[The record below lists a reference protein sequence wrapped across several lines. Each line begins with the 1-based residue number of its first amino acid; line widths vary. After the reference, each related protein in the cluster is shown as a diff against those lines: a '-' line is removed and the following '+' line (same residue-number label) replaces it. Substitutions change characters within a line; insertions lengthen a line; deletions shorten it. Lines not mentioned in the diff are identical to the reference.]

1 VYDVNKNY
9 AQEIHLIGKKPN
21 MGVELLLTW
30 NYCTLWAAYDT
41 VTVQYVTTVNVKFIT
56 SGSTVYKPVRSLSF
70 VMH

>member
-1 VYDVNKNY
+1 
-9 AQEIHLIGKKPN
+9 

-56 SGSTVYKPVRSLSF
+56 SGPPSTSQCVLCLL
-70 VMH
+70 

>member
-1 VYDVNKNY
+1 
-9 AQEIHLIGKKPN
+9 

-56 SGSTVYKPVRSLSF
+56 SGTTFYTPVRSLSF
-70 VMH
+70 VMR